1 MSTHWR
7 KILVSEYLAGA
18 DLDDGNG
25 NFSPIVATIRN
36 AKREEV
42 LEPGTSR
49 KEQCLVI
56 YFQEKLKPM
65 IVNVTNAKAISKV
78 TGSDYIENWQG
89 KQITI
94 KTEKVK
100 AFGELWDAL
109 RIVPYPP
116 KQTQTSPPVLVPC
129 ADCKANIVSVNGVPA
144 ETIIAG
150 TQKSYGR
157 PLCMACANA
166 AKQRAAEQEALENI
180 AEIDEVNPYDAE
192 RS

>member
-25 NFSPIVATIRN
+25 NFNPIVATIRN

-78 TGSDYIENWQG
+78 TGSDYIENWSG
-89 KQITI
+89 KRITI
-94 KTEKVK
+94 RTEKVK

-109 RIVPYPP
+109 RISPVPP
-116 KQTQTSPPVLVPC
+116 KSAEQPKPVTIPC
-129 ADCKANIVSVNGVPA
+129 ADCGGEIKAVGGVPA
-144 ETIIAG
+144 DKILAG

-157 PLCMACANA
+157 PLCMDCANA
-166 AKQRAAEQEALENI
+166 AKKAATEIQEEKQEEPIDEAGN
-180 AEIDEVNPYDAE
+180 EID
-192 RS
+192 RI

>member
-7 KILVSEYLAGA
+7 KILESEYLAGA

-25 NFSPIVATIRN
+25 KFRNIVATIKT
-36 AKREEV
+36 AKREEI
-42 LEPGTSR
+42 LEPGTSK
-49 KEQCLVI
+49 KESCLVLHFSESI
-56 YFQEKLKPM
+56 KPM
-65 IVNVTNAKAISKV
+65 ICNVTNAKNV
-78 TGSDYIENWQG
+78 TKATGTAYIEEWSG

-116 KQTQTSPPVLVPC
+116 KQTKTAPPVLVPC